1 MKYCSNCG
9 APVKLEIPPGDDR
22 ERFVCETCRTI
33 HYQNPKLVVG
43 CIPEWEDKILICRR
57 AINPRY
63 GKWTVPAGFLENGE
77 TVSDGAVRETF
88 EEARARVEII
98 APYALFD
105 LTFINQVYLM
115 YRARLLDL
123 SYAPGE
129 ESLEVELVA
138 LNHIPWDELA
148 FPVIRETLKQYVKDR
163 PPVPS
168 LFIREESCPYGK
180 DLVGERKPLT
190 GERSDVM

>member
-1 MKYCSNCG
+1 LKYCSHCG
-9 APVKLEIPPGDDR
+9 ALVKLEIPPGDDR
-22 ERFVCETCRTI
+22 ERFVCESCRTI

-43 CIPEWEDKILICRR
+43 CIPEWEDKILVCRR

-98 APYALFD
+98 APYAMFD
-105 LTFINQVYLM
+105 LTFVNQVYLM

-129 ESLEVELVA
+129 ESLEVELVS

-148 FPVIRETLKQYVKDR
+148 FPVIRETLKHYVKDR
-163 PPVPS
+163 PSGVFP
-168 LFIREESCPYGK
+168 FHTGK
-180 DLVGERKPLT
+180 ILP
-190 GERSDVM
+190 MW